1 MSKERVE
8 QVINQG
14 IHRFLA
20 DGVIYRDLMD
30 IRAALPDWSQWCAV
44 WSRFAAAAEERGAQ
58 ALKLS
63 FTPHGGAGIRTCALY
78 FHYAAESFLRRPEAQ
93 ARDARSQGGCVH
105 AGGARCS
112 RRRWSR

>member
-30 IRAALPDWSQWCAV
+30 IRAAMPDWSQWRAV
-44 WSRFAAAAEERGAQ
+44 WPRIAT
-58 ALKLS
+58 
-63 FTPHGGAGIRTCALY
+63 TPRTIATSP
-78 FHYAAESFLRRPEAQ
+78 ASPP
-93 ARDARSQGGCVH
+93 GCP
-105 AGGARCS
+105 
-112 RRRWSR
+112 